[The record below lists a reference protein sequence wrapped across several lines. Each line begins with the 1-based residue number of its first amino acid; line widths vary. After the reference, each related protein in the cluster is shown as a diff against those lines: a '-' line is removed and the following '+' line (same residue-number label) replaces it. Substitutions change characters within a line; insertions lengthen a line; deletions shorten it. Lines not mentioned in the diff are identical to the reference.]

1 MSAHNKFRESSG
13 SESRRSVA
21 RGIVEHAFGGI
32 VALWPA
38 DSRDWALAMQAELI
52 EMESTQESLQWLAG
66 GIMSLGKAWWNQVVY
81 GWKGDE
87 KEPSTVKTPGPV
99 ALALAVA
106 ALIAFFMVPS
116 VHEGFSA
123 VVNSWQSYSDPHQA
137 DYQRMAREAEAN
149 HDAKTLAFV
158 GSRMGNLQENAR
170 VMNEAVEM
178 DPSFAWIYV
187 RGSDSR
193 YLFTHFPQSQGWMQ
207 KLEAIDPDNAVP
219 YLKEASMRESEILR
233 QSNYQF
239 SLNNVLS
246 DPQWRAAMEKAFATS
261 KYDSYY
267 DRAIALQQYEL
278 KAHNLTEPQDVA
290 RGIAEYYSGGIFEAQ
305 KYSEYLLRQ
314 AKEAQQKGDAATA
327 SRLAWSVAQFA
338 DRARANMHNEVARGT
353 VEGML
358 YSASV
363 ILIPLETAAGH
374 TETAKLL
381 TIEKEGYEKKLA
393 ARVPYRTPYIY
404 RPLNTTGIALQFAGL
419 GMVLFGGLIL
429 LSIAFLLVARF
440 AQALREGAFYRWACN
455 CGRFGPAGFAAA
467 TVLMAALYAP
477 YLDHLQ
483 DFLAGARDTGTLQ
496 SLAEMASFISAT
508 PALIFNPMNVSTHLF
523 YFWTALLVV
532 SIIAGVLFLTRKVV
546 RPNEPN
552 VKAA

>member
-1 MSAHNKFRESSG
+1 MRAQTNSEMNPRNSA
-13 SESRRSVA
+13 A
-21 RGIVEHAFGGI
+21 RGFIAGAFSAIVT
-32 VALWPA
+32 LWPA
-38 DSRDWALAMQAELI
+38 DSKDWALAMQAELI
-52 EMESTQESLQWLAG
+52 EMKSTQESLRWLAG
-66 GIMSLGKAWWNQVVY
+66 GTMSLGKAWWNQVVY
-81 GWKGDE
+81 GWKDDE

-99 ALALAVA
+99 ALALAMT

-123 VVNSWQSYSDPHQA
+123 VVNSWHSYSDPHRA

-158 GSRMGNLQENAR
+158 APRLGNLQENAR
-170 VMNEAVEM
+170 AVNEAVEM
-178 DPSFAWIYV
+178 DPSLAWTYV

-193 YLFTHFPQSQGWMQ
+193 FVFNHIPQSGNWMP
-207 KLEAIDPDNAVP
+207 KLEAYDPNNAVV
-219 YLKEASMRESEILR
+219 YLTEAGIRESEILW
-233 QSNYQF
+233 QSNYQE
-239 SLNNVLS
+239 SQSKVLS
-246 DPQWRAAMEKAFATS
+246 DPQWRAAMEKAFAAP

-290 RGIAEYYSGGIFEAQ
+290 RGITEYYSSGVFAAQ

-314 AKEAQQKGDAATA
+314 AKEAQEEGEIATA

-338 DRARANMHNEVARGT
+338 DRARANMHNDAARGT
-353 VEGML
+353 TEGML

-404 RPLNTTGIALQFAGL
+404 RPLNATGIALQFAGL
-419 GMVLFGGLIL
+419 GIVLFGGLIL

-467 TVLMAALYAP
+467 IVLMAALYAP
-477 YLDHLQ
+477 YLVHLQ

-508 PALIFNPMNVSTHLF
+508 PALILNPMNVPAHHF
-523 YFWTALLVV
+523 YFWTLLLAA
-532 SIIAGVLFLTRKVV
+532 SIIAGVLFLTRNVNRPSEPGV
-546 RPNEPN
+546 RA
-552 VKAA
+552 V